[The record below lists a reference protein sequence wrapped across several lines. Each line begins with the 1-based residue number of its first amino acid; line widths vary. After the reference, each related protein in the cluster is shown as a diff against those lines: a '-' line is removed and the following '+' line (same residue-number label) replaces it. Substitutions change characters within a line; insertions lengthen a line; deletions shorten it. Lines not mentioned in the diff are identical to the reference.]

1 MKSANFKPVLTEGEG
16 RKEGM
21 GSGIEV
27 TGSEVIGGG
36 SELEIEREA
45 GRELERRGMEIGR
58 EREVEGEESLIGS
71 EV

>member
-1 MKSANFKPVLTEGEG
+1 
-16 RKEGM
+16 M

-27 TGSEVIGGG
+27 TGSEVIGRG

-45 GRELERRGMEIGR
+45 GRELERRGMEMGR